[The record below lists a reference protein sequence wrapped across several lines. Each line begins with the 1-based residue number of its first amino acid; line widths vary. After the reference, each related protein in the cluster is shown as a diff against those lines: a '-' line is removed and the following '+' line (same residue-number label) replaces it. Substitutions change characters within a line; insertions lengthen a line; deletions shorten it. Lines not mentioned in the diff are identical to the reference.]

1 MRANEEQKLLSI
13 EELREETKRRA
24 ALLQDVPREEL
35 LERSRELRL
44 AMIEEAIAN
53 GVALEEDWCDD
64 EVGDTG
70 SH

>member
-24 ALLQDVPREEL
+24 ALLQDVPRDEL

-64 EVGDTG
+64 EEGDTG